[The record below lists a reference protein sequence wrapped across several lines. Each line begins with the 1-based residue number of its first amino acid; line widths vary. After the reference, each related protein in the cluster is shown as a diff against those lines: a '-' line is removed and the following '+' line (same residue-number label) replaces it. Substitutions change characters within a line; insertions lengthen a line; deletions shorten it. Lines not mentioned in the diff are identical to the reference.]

1 MMTLTKTIIAAA
13 AAMGLSASAYAAGE
27 TVVVAGA
34 TGKSGVPLIKI
45 LGEQGYKVR
54 AMVRDKAKAGDLGA
68 GVEVVQADVT
78 KPETLGAAMKG
89 ATYVIST
96 IGAGSPEPPN
106 NPENVDYKGVAN
118 LTDAA
123 KSAGVKHFVLMSS
136 IGAGDKNPE
145 TFLNKRFGMV
155 LMWKGVGEDHLRKSG
170 LSYTIVR
177 PGGLADCDPGKV
189 GLKIAA
195 GGGITGQGRI
205 CRSDVG
211 LIMADALTNKD
222 AAGKTIDTVS
232 DDKAAVTAWK
242 SGWAGVK
249 KD

>member
-1 MMTLTKTIIAAA
+1 MKAVVAFAAA
-13 AAMGLSASAYAAGE
+13 FGIATAAYAAGE

-34 TGKSGVPLIKI
+34 TGKSGPPLIKI
-45 LGEQGYKVR
+45 LQDQGYKVR

-68 GVEVVQADVT
+68 GVEVVQGDVT
-78 KPETLGAAMKG
+78 KPETLGSIMKG
-89 ATYVIST
+89 ATFVIST
-96 IGAGSPEPPN
+96 IGAGGVEPPN
-106 NPENVDYKGVAN
+106 NAENVDYKGVAN

-123 KSAGVKHFVLMSS
+123 KAAGVKHFVLMSS
-136 IGAGDKNPE
+136 IGAGDTNPE

-155 LMWKGVGEDHLRKSG
+155 LKWKGDGEEHLRKSG

-189 GLKIAA
+189 GLKIAPKGA
-195 GGGITGQGRI
+195 ALQGRI

-211 LIMADALTNKD
+211 LMMADALTNKD
-222 AAGKTIDTVS
+222 AAGKTVETIS
-232 DDKAAVTAWK
+232 DDKAAVDGWK
-242 SGWAGVK
+242 STWAGVA

>member
-1 MMTLTKTIIAAA
+1 MKLIKTMVAFA
-13 AAMGLSASAYAAGE
+13 AAMGLTTSAFAAGE

-34 TGKSGVPLIKI
+34 TGKSGPPLVKI
-45 LGEQGYKVR
+45 LVDQGYKVR
-54 AMVRDKAKAGDLGA
+54 ALVRDKAKAGDMGKN
-68 GVEVVQADVT
+68 VEVVQADAT

-96 IGAGSPEPPN
+96 IGAGGVEPPN
-106 NPENVDYKGVAN
+106 NAENVDYKGVVN

-123 KSAGVKHFVLMSS
+123 KAAGVKHFVLMSS
-136 IGAGDKNPE
+136 IGAGDPNPE
-145 TFLNKRFGMV
+145 VFLNKRFGMV
-155 LMWKGVGEDHLRKSG
+155 LMWKGRGEDHLRKSG

-189 GLKIAA
+189 GLQIAA
-195 GGGITGQGRI
+195 AGAQLQGRI

-211 LIMADALTNKD
+211 LMMADALTNKD
-222 AAGKTIDTVS
+222 AAGKTVETIQDE
-232 DDKAAVTAWK
+232 KAPVTAWK
-242 SGWAGVK
+242 SAWASVK

>member
-1 MMTLTKTIIAAA
+1 MSLLKTVVAVA

-45 LGEQGYKVR
+45 LSEQGYKVR
-54 AMVRDKAKAGDLGA
+54 AMVRDKAKAGDLGK
-68 GVEVVQADVT
+68 GVEVVQADAT
-78 KPETLGAAMKG
+78 KPEALGAAMKG

-96 IGAGSPEPPN
+96 IGAGGVEPPN
-106 NPENVDYKGVAN
+106 NAENVDYKGVVN

-123 KSAGVKHFVLMSS
+123 KAAGVKHFVLMSS
-136 IGAGDKNPE
+136 IGAADPNPE

-155 LMWKGVGEDHLRKSG
+155 LMWKGKGEDHLRKSG
-170 LSYTIVR
+170 VSYTIVR

-195 GGGITGQGRI
+195 GNEALQGRI

-222 AAGKTIDTVS
+222 AAGKTIATIS

-242 SGWAGVK
+242 SGWAAIA

>member
-1 MMTLTKTIIAAA
+1 MTLTKTILAVAV
-13 AAMGLSASAYAAGE
+13 AMGVATSAYAAGE

-45 LGEQGYKVR
+45 LSEQGYKVR

-68 GVEVVQADVT
+68 GVEVVQADAT

-96 IGAGSPEPPN
+96 IGAGGVEPPN
-106 NPENVDYKGVAN
+106 NPENVDYKGVVN

-123 KSAGVKHFVLMSS
+123 KAAGVKHFVLMSS
-136 IGAGDKNPE
+136 IGAADPNPE

-155 LMWKGVGEDHLRKSG
+155 LMWKGKGEDHLRKSG

-177 PGGLADCDPGKV
+177 PGGLADCDPGKA
-189 GLKIAA
+189 GLKV
-195 GGGITGQGRI
+195 GGRDEIKEGATI

-222 AAGKTIDTVS
+222 VVGKTISTVS
-232 DDKAAVTAWK
+232 DKDAKPGAWK
-242 SGWAGVK
+242 SALAGIK